1 MLKSLFHLHLLA
13 RIEAD
18 LSWFLIK
25 GLLSEKTGNQ
35 VLEVNRRLCND
46 IAPHALNL
54 IDAFGKYFYFD
65 INFQKYDLIWQFFK
79 ILGLPDEVLAAPI
92 AQDWVKYNEIDNQ
105 GELGPKSEFMT
116 NLKWLHT
123 WYFRFYEQTIN
134 LIYYNAMKK
143 CTRNII
149 YDPHATDL
157 DLVKVTLRN
166 ERFELTSL
174 SDYNKC
180 ISFYIQFC

>member
-1 MLKSLFHLHLLA
+1 
-13 RIEAD
+13 
-18 LSWFLIK
+18 
-25 GLLSEKTGNQ
+25 
-35 VLEVNRRLCND
+35 
-46 IAPHALNL
+46 
-54 IDAFGKYFYFD
+54 
-65 INFQKYDLIWQFFK
+65 
-79 ILGLPDEVLAAPI
+79 
-92 AQDWVKYNEIDNQ
+92 
-105 GELGPKSEFMT
+105 
-116 NLKWLHT
+116 
-123 WYFRFYEQTIN
+123 
-134 LIYYNAMKK
+134 MKK